1 MTTPGAELT
10 PEQLARIEANRAA
23 AIAKLMKSAQGR
35 EFMEMR
41 RREREENGGPPPPK
55 VQIVTVPLQND
66 NQSGNR
72 SGPSSWPKSNVPH
85 PSTSSF
91 RSAQPANTVVAN
103 QPTTYNRN
111 QSLVRPV
118 VANTFQNQSSNIRFQ
133 NPNKSN
139 VTSGN
144 QFRQS
149 APNPLAN
156 HVSNIT
162 VTLSVYSENEIQL
175 IAEPYNEELVE
186 VLRTHGCTFHKPG
199 PKDVCQKATW
209 RYKFVDHQKLYK
221 RLYGPFNR
229 IKCIVKPLPPWVFR
243 VFSDAFQGVKKTVTL
258 PSFHNKV
265 ETSLLDKL
273 FPYQLTGLR
282 FGVEK
287 EGRVLLADEMGLGK
301 SLQAMAIARTYSDA
315 WPLLIV
321 CPSSVRYAWKLQF
334 EKFLPNVDDVNVIEN
349 GKQTLPSGRTSN
361 TVVIIS
367 YDMMSIRVDELYCRS
382 FRVIIF
388 DESHCLKNEKSKR
401 SKAAKK
407 LSERAERRILL
418 SGTPALSRPA
428 ELYSQINIVN
438 KNIFGNY
445 IEYAKRYCEYKKNY
459 MGFMDDKGAENLE
472 ELSAIL
478 KHTCLIRRLKNDV
491 LEDLPEKRRQ
501 VLYLTGNIIAKRLKA
516 VSEAR
521 KEHENMT
528 KKGTNEDKQRTL
540 MEYYLQTGIAKADAV
555 ADHIIDN
562 YYHEEAEGCKL
573 LLFAH
578 HKEVLDILEN
588 RMKAKNIATIRIDGQ
603 TKGPD
608 RALYCKQFQDDPKI
622 KVAVLSITAA
632 SVGITLTAASKVIF
646 AELYWTPAIMIQAE
660 DRAHRI
666 GQRDSVLVE
675 YVLAKKT
682 ADDEIWPRVQ
692 SKLHVLAGVDL
703 NNETFGDLDNT
714 TREFDDRPKITD
726 FFSILD
732 KKEKE
737 NET

>member
-1 MTTPGAELT
+1 MATSGCEWT
-10 PEQLARIEANRAA
+10 PEQLAYYEANRKAA
-23 AIAKLMKSAQGR
+23 QAKLEKSAWGR
-35 EFMEMR
+35 AYLEQR
-41 RREREENGGPPPPK
+41 QREREQANVGPPIKIQAIVAPAQNGHQSRPMPWPK
-55 VQIVTVPLQND
+55 PNGQLSST
-66 NQSGNR
+66 SGFR
-72 SGPSSWPKSNVPH
+72 SGQPA
-85 PSTSSF
+85 STS
-91 RSAQPANTVVAN
+91 VAYRPLASN
-103 QPTTYNRN
+103 NNRN
-111 QSLVRPV
+111 QSNVRPV
-118 VANTFQNQSSNIRFQ
+118 VASTFQNKSSNVRLQ
-133 NPNKSN
+133 NSN
-139 VTSGN
+139 QSKASSVN
-144 QFRQS
+144 QFRQP

-156 HVSNIT
+156 HISNIT

-175 IAEPYNEELVE
+175 IAEPYHKELAE
-186 VLRTHGCTFHKPG
+186 ILRSHGCTFHKSDG
-199 PKDVCQKATW
+199 KDVRQKSAW
-209 RYKFVDHQKLYK
+209 RYKFSDHHALNK
-221 RLYGPFNR
+221 RLSGPFNR
-229 IKCIVKPLPPWVFR
+229 IKCTVKPLPSWVFR
-243 VFSDAFQGVKKTVTL
+243 VFKNEFQGVKKTVML
-258 PSFHNKV
+258 PNFHNQV

-301 SLQAMAIARTYSDA
+301 SLQAMAIARTYSNA

-334 EKFLPNVDDVNVIEN
+334 EKFLPNVDDVNLIET
-349 GKQTLPSGRTSN
+349 GKQALPSGRTSN

-367 YDMMSIRVDELYCRS
+367 YDLMSTRVNELYCRS

-388 DESHCLKNEKSKR
+388 DESHCLKNEKAKR

-428 ELYSQINIVN
+428 ELYSQINILDN
-438 KNIFGNY
+438 NIFGNY
-445 IEYAKRYCEYKKNY
+445 IEYAKRYCDYKKGY
-459 MGFMDDKGAENLE
+459 MGHMDDKGADNLE

-521 KEHENMT
+521 KAHQNT
-528 KKGTNEDKQRTL
+528 WKKGNADDKKRTL

-555 ADHIIDN
+555 ADHIFDN
-562 YYHEEAEGCKL
+562 YYHDESEGCKL
-573 LLFAH
+573 LVFAH
-578 HKEVLDILEN
+578 HTEVLDTLQT
-588 RMKAKNIATIRIDGQ
+588 RMHAKNIATIRIDGH
-603 TKGPD
+603 TKASN
-608 RALYCKQFQDDPKI
+608 RALYVKQFQEDPNI

-632 SVGITLTAASKVIF
+632 NVGITLTAASRVIF
-646 AELYWTPAIMIQAE
+646 AELYWTPAMMIQAE

-682 ADDEIWPRVQ
+682 ADDEIWPVVQ

-703 NNETFGDLDNT
+703 NNETFGGLDNT
-714 TREFDDRPKITD
+714 TREYD
-726 FFSILD
+726 
-732 KKEKE
+732 EQKE
-737 NET
+737 NHRLFLRF